1 MNLKEAQVYVVDDDD
16 DAREAVAALVGTLGL
31 PAFEFASA
39 ESFLKSYRG
48 TRPAV
53 IVSDLRMLH
62 MSGLEML
69 VELRKR
75 GLSIPVII
83 LTAHADTP
91 TTVEAMK
98 NGAFTTLDKP
108 CRDSELWDTIRAA
121 LQEDIKRAEDDERR
135 QAVRKHLESLTPQ
148 ERDVLAHL
156 LLGDAHKM
164 IAHQLGI
171 SLRTVEARRKTLF
184 RKMQVESIAELVKEV
199 MIARPDWLPAAKN
212 SEG

>member
-1 MNLKEAQVYVVDDDD
+1 MDMKQAQVYVIDDDD

-31 PAFEFASA
+31 PVHEFASA

-48 TRPAV
+48 ARPAV

-69 VELRKR
+69 LELRKR

-83 LTAHADTP
+83 LTAYADTP

-121 LQEDIKRAEDDERR
+121 LQEDVKRAEDDERHR
-135 QAVRKHLESLTPQ
+135 GIRTRLESLTPQ
-148 ERDVLAHL
+148 ERDVLKHL
-156 LLGDAHKM
+156 LAGNAHKM

-171 SLRTVEARRKTLF
+171 ALRTVEARRKTLF
-184 RKMQVESIAELVKEV
+184 DKMGVDSIAELVKQV
-199 MIARPDWLPAAKN
+199 MIVRPDWLPPPN
-212 SEG
+212 ETEQ